1 MRGKTAGQ
9 ATMLTE
15 VTPDAEAPQHHP
27 IRRIKP
33 MVDQALAELSATFD
47 RTHAR
52 NGRASIPPERLLK
65 TCLLMALFSVRRER
79 RFFGRLEDDLL
90 FKWFMDLNIMDHS
103 FDHSVFAK
111 DRQRLLDADVA
122 REFLLEIV
130 ERARKQRSAID
141 RRTTRHVGYRLSQW
155 ARKRIEEVF
164 GWVKTVGGSRKLR
177 YFGVARNRFRMDM
190 TTAGDNLVR
199 LAKLTQIAA

>member
-1 MRGKTAGQ
+1 
-9 ATMLTE
+9 
-15 VTPDAEAPQHHP
+15 
-27 IRRIKP
+27 
-33 MVDQALAELSATFD
+33 
-47 RTHAR
+47 
-52 NGRASIPPERLLK
+52 
-65 TCLLMALFSVRRER
+65 MALFSVRRER
-79 RFFGRLEDDLL
+79 QFCERMEYDLL

-164 GWVKTVGGSRKLR
+164 DWVKTVGNGRKLR
-177 YFGVARNRFRMDM
+177 YFGVARNRFR
-190 TTAGDNLVR
+190 R
-199 LAKLTQIAA
+199 K

>member
-1 MRGKTAGQ
+1 
-9 ATMLTE
+9 
-15 VTPDAEAPQHHP
+15 
-27 IRRIKP
+27 
-33 MVDQALAELSATFD
+33 
-47 RTHAR
+47 
-52 NGRASIPPERLLK
+52 
-65 TCLLMALFSVRRER
+65 
-79 RFFGRLEDDLL
+79 
-90 FKWFMDLNIMDHS
+90 MDHS

-164 GWVKTVGGSRKLR
+164 GWVKTVGGGRKLR
-177 YFGVARNRFRMDM
+177 YFGVARNRFPEEM
-190 TTAGDNLVR
+190 TTPGYNLVR